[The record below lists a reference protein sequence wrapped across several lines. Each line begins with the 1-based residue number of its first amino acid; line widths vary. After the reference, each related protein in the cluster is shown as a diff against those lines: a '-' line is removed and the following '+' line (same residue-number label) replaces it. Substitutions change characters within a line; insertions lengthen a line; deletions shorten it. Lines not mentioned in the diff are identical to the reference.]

1 MILSLYTVFI
11 YTIIKDKGTE
21 TEKAQGLHR
30 PNGEKK
36 MRVTIKKSKLSSYG
50 RIRWELSINGKPV
63 IMARQPNGE
72 IWLTW
77 CDKDFDICT
86 VKMFPGAPLYET
98 KALLKALSYT
108 L

>member
-1 MILSLYTVFI
+1 MKVTV
-11 YTIIKDKGTE
+11 
-21 TEKAQGLHR
+21 
-30 PNGEKK
+30 
-36 MRVTIKKSKLSSYG
+36 KKSNISSHG

-63 IMARQPNGE
+63 IMVPQENGE
-72 IWLTW
+72 TWLTW

-86 VKMFPGAPLYET
+86 VKMLSGSPLYEL